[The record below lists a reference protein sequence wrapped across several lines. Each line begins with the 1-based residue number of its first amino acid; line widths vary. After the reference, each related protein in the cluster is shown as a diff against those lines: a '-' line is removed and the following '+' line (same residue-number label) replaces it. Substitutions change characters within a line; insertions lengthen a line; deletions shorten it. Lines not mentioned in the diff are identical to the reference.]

1 MTGLKIITYDQN
13 HDFLLELNG
22 ISYWITWDGFLM
34 DENCVAIPE
43 DAAVSITAELD
54 EAGWRELAEA
64 FMGKV
69 REEIFG
75 SAADKPWLV

>member
-1 MTGLKIITYDQN
+1 MIDLKVITYDQN

-22 ISYWITWDGFLM
+22 IRYWITWDGCLM

-43 DAAVSITAELD
+43 DTGINIAAELE
-54 EAGWRELAEA
+54 EAGWKKLAEA
-64 FMGKV
+64 FMDKV

-75 SAADKPWLV
+75 SAADKS